1 MKPIV
6 MRCEYL
12 SSAAPISAASERS
25 ERAQTAQVVCCSC
38 SSASVRQ
45 SLVGA
50 DETVVVVSSR
60 CLDLRQTVTTSM
72 MSSKAEV
79 TWTPEVVSDSNSS
92 LTNEGH
98 SALSR
103 FALEYGRY
111 HGYISVVVCVL
122 GIVCSL
128 LVVAVLTRR
137 HMLTSSNY
145 MLTALA
151 VCDLITMLSYIPY
164 AIQFYCLYGVEVS
177 PRRNTLAAVRFCLVH
192 ANLSVTAHTA
202 SIWITVALSAFRYSM
217 VRSATDGRTVSTVSA
232 GNDLRKSRWLVLLV
246 CASCAVVLI
255 PNYLTLVIASKRDPA
270 TNKTMYDIVPTS
282 SQLNSTSIDVA
293 LNTVNFW
300 IHALI
305 IKLLPCVLMSVFGF
319 LLVFTVRRQRRRSQR
334 LLQGSGKRTA
344 MLVSVIVLFLITE
357 FPQGVLALISGLK
370 PIYFK
375 TLYAPLGD
383 VMDIAALVNN
393 AVNFVLYCAM
403 SRQFRQTFI
412 ELFTIKPNFLCGT
425 STTIV

>member
-1 MKPIV
+1 MT
-6 MRCEYL
+6 
-12 SSAAPISAASERS
+12 SSNI
-25 ERAQTAQVVCCSC
+25 
-38 SSASVRQ
+38 
-45 SLVGA
+45 
-50 DETVVVVSSR
+50 
-60 CLDLRQTVTTSM
+60 
-72 MSSKAEV
+72 EV
-79 TWTPEVVSDSNSS
+79 TWTPEVESDNNSS
-92 LTNEGH
+92 LTNEGR
-98 SALSR
+98 SALTR

-111 HGYISVVVCVL
+111 HGYISVVVCLL

-177 PRRNTLAAVRFCLVH
+177 ARRNTLTAVRFCLVH

-217 VRSATDGRTVSTVSA
+217 VRSATDGRTVSTISA
-232 GNDLRKSRWLVLLV
+232 GNDLMKSRWLVLLV
-246 CASCAVVLI
+246 CTSSAVVLI
-255 PNYLTLVIASKRDPA
+255 PNYLTLTIASSREPE
-270 TNKTMYDIVPTS
+270 TNETIYMLVATS
-282 SQLNSTSIDVA
+282 SQPNTTSVDVA

-334 LLQGSGKRTA
+334 LLQGSGKRDSAQSTAKRQSKSKTREGSHTTA

-370 PIYFK
+370 PIYFT

-383 VMDIAALVNN
+383 VMDIVALVNN

-412 ELFTIKPNFLCGT
+412 ELFTIKPNFHCAT
-425 STTIV
+425 STTV